1 MTFGERLKFFRE
13 NKKLTQEQLAEMIGV
28 AKSTITGYEK
38 NNREPDVLKIKK
50 LAYALDIT
58 GDDLLGIE
66 PQKSTDFSREDL
78 EVLSNYCALDIYG
91 QKTVRYVIES
101 EQYRMKEQKKNMLV
115 REQQASYLCSPAERN
130 YPEGI
135 YQIDDFKNEEEGRI
149 SVPVYD
155 FGVSAG
161 TGVFLD
167 NPCYEVVS
175 MPEDTLSRKANFALW
190 VTGDSMEPR
199 FHDGDLVLVKIQPSI
214 EIGEIGI
221 FVLNGEGYIKKWGGN
236 KLISLNSAYEPIM
249 LTEDDALYCK
259 GKVIGNA

>member
-13 NKKLTQEQLAEMIGV
+13 NKQLTQEQLAEMIGV

-115 REQQASYLCSPAERN
+115 REQPLPHSHE
-130 YPEGI
+130 
-135 YQIDDFKNEEEGRI
+135 
-149 SVPVYD
+149 
-155 FGVSAG
+155 
-161 TGVFLD
+161 T
-167 NPCYEVVS
+167 
-175 MPEDTLSRKANFALW
+175 
-190 VTGDSMEPR
+190 
-199 FHDGDLVLVKIQPSI
+199 
-214 EIGEIGI
+214 
-221 FVLNGEGYIKKWGGN
+221 
-236 KLISLNSAYEPIM
+236 
-249 LTEDDALYCK
+249 
-259 GKVIGNA
+259 